1 MFVLTARFRAAKGKE
16 EELERLL
23 RKVIAEVRQNEK
35 DTLMYDFHRKID
47 DPCEIFFY
55 ERYTDRNAWAVTHQ
69 EMPHIK
75 ELVSKISNY
84 IEGDLELTEYEFV
97 QVD

>member
-1 MFVLTARFRAAKGKE
+1 MFVLTARFRAAKGK
-16 EELERLL
+16 
-23 RKVIAEVRQNEK
+23 
-35 DTLMYDFHRKID
+35 
-47 DPCEIFFY
+47 
-55 ERYTDRNAWAVTHQ
+55 
-69 EMPHIK
+69 MPHIK